1 MVRLLISFDYLNMQ
15 SLGECTPT
23 YSDAT
28 DCAIIQSAMYVTVD
42 VDQADEGRHNAI
54 SVIKDSFESGSYVQG
69 TIIHTTFLGPDLDE
83 LTLNSDSLKEKT
95 GVSSHPMIFYIAI
108 GVVFLAGCALAACL
122 AMIIRVRNQREKAAA
137 SSYAPSHRHSKL
149 AMDDMLHDS
158 YPPPSASF
166 RNSYVFH

>member
-1 MVRLLISFDYLNMQ
+1 MQ

-69 TIIHTTFLGPDLDE
+69 TIIHTTFLGPNLDE
-83 LTLNSDSLKEKT
+83 LTVNSDSLEVEA
-95 GVSSHPMIFYIAI
+95 GVWNHPTIFYIAI
-108 GVVFLAGCALAACL
+108 GVVFLAGCALAASL
-122 AMIIRVRNQREKAAA
+122 AMIIRVRKERKRTSAVH
-137 SSYAPSHRHSKL
+137 APSHRHSKL
-149 AMDDMLHDS
+149 ATDEMLHDS